1 MATLTGKWKCCIH
14 TYMGDMFS
22 ELDLV
27 AEGETLTGTATDSA
41 NGAKGEIS
49 NGKIDG
55 DKFCYDLTIRA
66 VVGELTNHIEGVLVD
81 ENTINGKSK
90 NPMGEFDMEAHRI

>member
-27 AEGETLTGTATDSA
+27 AEGDTLTGTATDSA
-41 NGAKGEIS
+41 NGAKGELAG
-49 NGKIDG
+49 GKIG
-55 DKFCYDLTIRA
+55 YDLTIRA